1 MNWQDVIKK
10 ISEEFPQLTPEK
22 LYGFVKKTYGS
33 ESDIKD
39 LEKQWT
45 ELVVRSIKNFKGV
58 PEEERTEDRKKLSV
72 NKRINYF
79 INTPGFKWSW
89 QLFHPQYYND
99 GPQEVCDEKGNPT
112 GEIIENFMALGPKE
126 ISDKDFRAIDHNRNI
141 TRILQRANFNK

>member
-39 LEKQWT
+39 LNKQWSK
-45 ELVVRSIKNFKGV
+45 LVVKSIKNFKGV
-58 PEEERTEDRKKLSV
+58 PDEEDRKKLSV
-72 NKRINYF
+72 EKRINYF
-79 INTPGFKWSW
+79 IQSKGFKWSW

-99 GPQEVCDEKGNPT
+99 GPQPVSDMNGNPT
-112 GEIIENFMALGPKE
+112 GEIIENFMALGPKD
-126 ISDKDFRAIDHNRNI
+126 ISDKDFRAIDHTRNI
-141 TRILQRANFNK
+141 RRILQRANFKK